1 MLFALPSTRASR
13 NMKGIFTKA
22 KLKQMEADEEQ
33 QYEHKDETDE
43 NFSLFNVTYKNML
56 AMVVCDV
63 QKIECMVH
71 KCPHTQCL
79 AKSAGSHINLHYL

>member
-1 MLFALPSTRASR
+1 MLFAMPSTRASR

-33 QYEHKDETDE
+33 QYEHKEETDE

-71 KCPHTQCL
+71 KCPTYAMFSKISRFTH
-79 AKSAGSHINLHYL
+79 